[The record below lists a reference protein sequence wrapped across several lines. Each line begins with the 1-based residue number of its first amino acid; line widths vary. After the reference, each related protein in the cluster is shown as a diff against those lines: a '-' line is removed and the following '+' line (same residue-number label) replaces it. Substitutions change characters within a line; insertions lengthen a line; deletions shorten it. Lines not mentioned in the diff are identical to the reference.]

1 MTVSEAD
8 ALDEALV
15 TALSLLQAGTSEE
28 QRGLLAV
35 PMATALL
42 RPSLSML
49 WACVIEQAEAGAQNV
64 TAFGEA
70 NIKFASSIAG
80 ALFASAFE

>member
-1 MTVSEAD
+1 MATANAVPIPSAIDPTIGVALNTHRIIESRMSRKMTVSEAD

-49 WACVIEQAEAGAQNV
+49 CGHA
-64 TAFGEA
+64 
-70 NIKFASSIAG
+70 
-80 ALFASAFE
+80 